1 LNAPGVRVRFE
12 PSGREVHAAF
22 GERVL
27 DAAEARGVVALP
39 LACRAGNCGACLVNV
54 PQGADALAPPAAR
67 EAETLSALGARP
79 GQRLGCQLRIRDA
92 AESGDLVVLSAAR
105 APFGG
110 AAIRSTTS

>member
-54 PQGADALAPPAAR
+54 PQGADALDAPAAR

-79 GQRLGCQLRIRDA
+79 GQRLGCQLHIHDA
-92 AESGDLVVLSAAR
+92 AAPGELVVLSAAR

-110 AAIRSTTS
+110 SPRRNTAS